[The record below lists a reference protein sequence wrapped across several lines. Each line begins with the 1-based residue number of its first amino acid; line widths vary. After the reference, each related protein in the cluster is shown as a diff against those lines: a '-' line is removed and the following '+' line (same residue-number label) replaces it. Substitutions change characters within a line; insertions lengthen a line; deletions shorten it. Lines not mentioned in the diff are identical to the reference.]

1 MSEKGCMKEASEEPG
16 CSWLAVG
23 RKREGGGENQ
33 RFKRKVLIFSLGC
46 NGRWGRW
53 DLGGD
58 V

>member
-1 MSEKGCMKEASEEPG
+1 MKEASEEPG